1 MFALISARA
10 VAGTSVA
17 LETASEI
24 ARAGGRS
31 IVVDVDATAPTL
43 HAATGVTRKPT
54 LAALD
59 RGTPLG
65 STIHSHPRIAGVGV
79 VPAPLPD
86 QHVDVAGALARLR
99 ELEPVVLVDAPLG
112 AGPAVAETLEEVTGA
127 IVLTSDGERATER
140 DGAVGLAHA
149 FDVSIV
155 ERITVDDGA
164 IDEAADRLADLL
176 GPTTAG
182 WSADSRSTPAVVG
195 DGSGIPAKAK
205 SYETTTVISRS
216 RMVGRLETGID
227 VLDRKL
233 DGGLPPGSTVAFT
246 ASPASQSELLLYELT
261 AARGTLYLATER
273 SDEVVRHSI
282 EASGARVG
290 SPTVRQVD
298 DENPIEEARRLVGAL
313 PDGANLIV
321 DTMDVIERSDEVE
334 YRQFL
339 NELKTQ
345 MLETGSIAVL
355 HCLKTDATPM
365 NRSTTLH
372 MVDAVFNLET
382 NIGAAELENYLT
394 IPKFRSG
401 GAPTERIKLELAEQV
416 TIDTSRDIA

>member
-17 LETASEI
+17 LETACEI
-24 ARAGGRS
+24 ARSGGRS
-31 IVVDVDATAPTL
+31 IVVDVDATAPTI
-43 HAATGVTRKPT
+43 HAATGVAREPT

-59 RGTPLG
+59 RGRSLG
-65 STIHSHPRIAGVGV
+65 ATIHSHPRTAGVAI

-86 QHVDVAGALARLR
+86 QHVDIAGALARLR
-99 ELEPVVLVDAPLG
+99 DVEPVVLVDAPLG
-112 AGPAVAETLEEVTGA
+112 AGPAVAQTLEAVTGA
-127 IVLTSDGERATER
+127 VVLTSDGDQITER

-155 ERITVDDGA
+155 ERITVHDDA
-164 IDEAADRLADLL
+164 IDEAAGRLAEML
-176 GPTTAG
+176 GPTSTG
-182 WSADSRSTPAVVG
+182 WSPDSRPTPEVVG

-205 SYETTTVISRS
+205 SYETTTVISRP

-273 SDEVVRHSI
+273 SDEVVRHSL
-282 EASGARVG
+282 ESSGARVG

-298 DENPIEEARRLVGAL
+298 DENPLEEARRLVGAL

-321 DTMDVIERSDEVE
+321 DTMDVIEQSDEVD

-355 HCLKTDATPM
+355 HCLKTDATPA
-365 NRSTTLH
+365 NRATTLH
-372 MVDAVFNLET
+372 IADAVFNLET
-382 NIGAAELENYLT
+382 TIGAAELENFLT
-394 IPKFRSG
+394 IPKFRAG
-401 GAPTERIKLELAEQV
+401 GAPTERIKLELAERV